1 MNQHTAALS
10 NKALLAAV
18 RALCFFRSG
27 AVLARINYRDMDT
40 EELGSVYESLL
51 ELQPALNVDANPW
64 RFGFIGDEAEGEARG
79 SARKLTGSY
88 YTPDE
93 LVQELIKSAL
103 EPKISEA
110 LKANDPRSALL
121 ALKVIDPA
129 SGSGHF
135 LLAAARR
142 IAADVARLDAESDVP
157 EAQAFRHAL
166 REVVSRCIYGVD
178 LNPLAVELCQTALWL
193 ETLEPGKPLGFLDH
207 HVRHGNSLI
216 GILDSEAMKEGIP
229 DAAYTVL
236 TGDDKQVCNS
246 LKKRNTQQ
254 FGGRQSELFRPEPSN
269 EFASTHR
276 DLEAMPE
283 DTVEAIAA
291 KRAAFSFLEASDKL
305 ARERARCD
313 LFCAAF
319 FAPKS
324 AVCALDVPL
333 SEDLIRVADGQSL
346 RDGVTSLTK
355 QLVTEHHFF
364 HWRLAFPE
372 VFAAGGFD
380 VVLANPPWEVS
391 QLNEEE
397 YFARHLDNL
406 STLSGNKRKQA
417 VAALEKTNPNLWAR
431 YILAK
436 RGFDATNLF
445 CRETGRYPLTGSG
458 KLNLYAL
465 FAECI
470 TKIIKP
476 SGRAGFI
483 VPTGIATDE
492 LTKNFFE
499 SLVSENKLHSLF
511 DFENREKL
519 FKAIDSRLRF
529 CAITLGKSKM
539 ASYVFFA
546 TRVEHL
552 RDTRRIIN
560 LSADEISTLNPNTK
574 TVPTFR
580 SIADADLMLKIT
592 GKFGVFHQQNN
603 GNPWGENLSRI
614 FNMGASAEQIL
625 AESSNVDDSLPIYE
639 AKHFHQ
645 FDHRYSSASGS
656 NGEGLLK
663 DTEKSDVNLG
673 IKTLNFMSRT
683 EIERRLNIR
692 GAANSWL
699 VCYRDITNA
708 TNERTVIAA
717 ILPRYATN
725 YTIRVCIVSTPPAT
739 QAALVANMN
748 SLVFDYCARQ
758 KLAGNHIS
766 DYIFRQLPVIPATNY
781 SQKDLEFIVPRV
793 IELTYTAVDLVGFA
807 RDLGYMGAPFVWN
820 SERRS
825 LLRAELDAFYAKLY
839 GLTRDELRYILDPA
853 DIYGDDYPSE
863 TFRGL
868 KNNEI
873 RQFGEYRTRR
883 LVLEAWDRLAG
894 P

>member
-1 MNQHTAALS
+1 M
-10 NKALLAAV
+10 
-18 RALCFFRSG
+18 
-27 AVLARINYRDMDT
+27 
-40 EELGSVYESLL
+40 
-51 ELQPALNVDANPW
+51 
-64 RFGFIGDEAEGEARG
+64 
-79 SARKLTGSY
+79 
-88 YTPDE
+88 
-93 LVQELIKSAL
+93 
-103 EPKISEA
+103 
-110 LKANDPRSALL
+110 
-121 ALKVIDPA
+121 
-129 SGSGHF
+129 
-135 LLAAARR
+135 
-142 IAADVARLDAESDVP
+142 
-157 EAQAFRHAL
+157 
-166 REVVSRCIYGVD
+166 
-178 LNPLAVELCQTALWL
+178 
-193 ETLEPGKPLGFLDH
+193 
-207 HVRHGNSLI
+207 
-216 GILDSEAMKEGIP
+216 
-229 DAAYTVL
+229 
-236 TGDDKQVCNS
+236 
-246 LKKRNTQQ
+246 
-254 FGGRQSELFRPEPSN
+254 
-269 EFASTHR
+269 
-276 DLEAMPE
+276 
-283 DTVEAIAA
+283 AI
-291 KRAAFSFLEASDKL
+291 
-305 ARERARCD
+305 
-313 LFCAAF
+313 
-319 FAPKS
+319 
-324 AVCALDVPL
+324 
-333 SEDLIRVADGQSL
+333 
-346 RDGVTSLTK
+346 
-355 QLVTEHHFF
+355 
-364 HWRLAFPE
+364 
-372 VFAAGGFD
+372 
-380 VVLANPPWEVS
+380 
-391 QLNEEE
+391 
-397 YFARHLDNL
+397 
-406 STLSGNKRKQA
+406 
-417 VAALEKTNPNLWAR
+417 
-431 YILAK
+431 
-436 RGFDATNLF
+436 
-445 CRETGRYPLTGSG
+445 
-458 KLNLYAL
+458 
-465 FAECI
+465 
-470 TKIIKP
+470 
-476 SGRAGFI
+476 
-483 VPTGIATDE
+483 
-492 LTKNFFE
+492 
-499 SLVSENKLHSLF
+499 
-511 DFENREKL
+511 
-519 FKAIDSRLRF
+519 
-529 CAITLGKSKM
+529 
-539 ASYVFFA
+539 YVFFA